1 MGNYALA
8 TIAGIWFADGLL
20 LLVIPRFIITH
31 LRQSLTE
38 SPTILYWEWLPV
50 IGGGIVSLAGLHLAY
65 QPLWI
70 ITGGIMIAKGLFLSM
85 GPSRWRTC
93 VLDWCLSREDVDY
106 RFWGLGL
113 CTLATLLFHALGW
126 ISRS

>member
-1 MGNYALA
+1 VGDYALT

-20 LLVIPRFIITH
+20 LLLVPRFIITH
-31 LRQSLTE
+31 LRQTLAE
-38 SPTILYWEWLPV
+38 SPAILRWEWLAV
-50 IGGGIVSLAGLHLAY
+50 AGGGIVLTAGQHLHY

-70 ITGGIMIAKGLFLSM
+70 ITAGVMIVKGLFLAM
-85 GPSRWRTC
+85 GPSTWRTR

-113 CTLATLLFHALGW
+113 CTLATLLLHALGW
-126 ISRS
+126 ISG

>member
-1 MGNYALA
+1 MRDFALA

-20 LLVIPRFIITH
+20 LLAVPRFIITH
-31 LRQSLTE
+31 LRQTLTE
-38 SPTILYWEWLPV
+38 SPAILHWEWLAV
-50 IGGGIVSLAGLHLAY
+50 VGGGIVLIAGQSLAY

-70 ITGGIMIAKGLFLSM
+70 ITAGGMIVKGLFLSV
-85 GPSRWRTC
+85 GPSKWRNL
-93 VLDWCLSREDVDY
+93 VLEWCLSREDVDY

-113 CTLATLLFHALGW
+113 CALAMLLLHALGW